1 MTHRQGFTLI
11 ELMIVVVIIGLL
23 ASMAIPNYIS
33 MQDRAREAKVRTY
46 SHSLQLSA
54 EDYAVRNNG
63 IYSDAA
69 ADLQPLLPNG
79 TLFDNAYT
87 TALTEPQFGAAAGS
101 AGQIGIVV
109 ILQGGI
115 PVGYTINGFG
125 RSAEVIRLL
134 SGS

>member
-1 MTHRQGFTLI
+1 MLPGASVSGFYLWHPDARYF
-11 ELMIVVVIIGLL
+11 GLGR
-23 ASMAIPNYIS
+23 I
-33 MQDRAREAKVRTY
+33 DRD
-46 SHSLQLSA
+46 QL

-79 TLFDNAYT
+79 NLFDNAYT

-109 ILQGGI
+109 IVQGGI